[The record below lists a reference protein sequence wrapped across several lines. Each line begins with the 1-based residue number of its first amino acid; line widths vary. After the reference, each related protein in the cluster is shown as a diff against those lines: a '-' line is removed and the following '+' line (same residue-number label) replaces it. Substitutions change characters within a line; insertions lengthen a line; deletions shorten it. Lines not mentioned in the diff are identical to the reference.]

1 MNECKIC
8 KHAHN
13 VKGCA
18 STHTEKALN
27 LLAEGKIED
36 AKKNLESLQTHLNE

>member
-1 MNECKIC
+1 MSECKKC
-8 KHAHN
+8 KYADD

-18 STHTEKALN
+18 STHAEAAMK
-27 LLAEGKIED
+27 LLDEGKVEE